1 MARRLIS
8 ILFLALAFFF
18 VIVMLGGLTGCNGT
32 LGALKE
38 ANDYSPLLGY
48 VSVAQEQ
55 EGEVWT
61 GRLCD
66 SRGKEVMLFKF
77 TPSGGEARQ
86 EYVLFPR
93 RFFAWAGKHVAYCGA
108 ERQEVILVDYQT
120 QKEVFRRRLPERVTY
135 LSAHP
140 KGEEVLVATE
150 KALYLVQPAEESGAP
165 RSSEKAPAFILRRL
179 KEGVFHWPALSPD
192 GRQVASGK
200 KDEKGEGTALVVL
213 DLLSG
218 REKEM
223 LPPFTNPA
231 APDVAYRIITSVAW
245 TPDGKRI
252 VVGTTSPADPRVEW
266 LVTLNPETGQKRD
279 LMSTTQLYTPPG
291 CFTPN
296 GKHYLFS
303 QGKPD
308 YREFMGE
315 GSQYTGPDVPDPFW
329 AKLVLLELETDQLTY
344 FQHIPPDLNSYW
356 PLCDRE
362 GKIYFLDKD
371 PNIVFS
377 SPHQSA
383 ASVSIYRVP
392 LQGGQP
398 ERLLEVKGLVSYA
411 VIP

>member
-1 MARRLIS
+1 LREEGIIKMARRLIS

-93 RFFAWAGKHVAYCGA
+93 RFFAWAGKRVAYCGA

-140 KGEEVLVATE
+140 KGEEFLVATE
-150 KALYLVQPAEESGAP
+150 KALYLVQPAEESSAT
-165 RSSEKAPAFILRRL
+165 RSSEKAPVFTLRRL
-179 KEGVFHWPALSPD
+179 KDGVFHWPPLSPD

-213 DLLSG
+213 DLSSG

-223 LPPFTNPA
+223 LPPFINPG

-252 VVGTTSPADPRVEW
+252 VVGATSPADPRVEW

-279 LMSTTQLYTPPG
+279 LMSTTQQIG
-291 CFTPN
+291 RASC
-296 GKHYLFS
+296 
-303 QGKPD
+303 
-308 YREFMGE
+308 RE
-315 GSQYTGPDVPDPFW
+315 
-329 AKLVLLELETDQLTY
+329 
-344 FQHIPPDLNSYW
+344 
-356 PLCDRE
+356 
-362 GKIYFLDKD
+362 
-371 PNIVFS
+371 
-377 SPHQSA
+377 
-383 ASVSIYRVP
+383 RV
-392 LQGGQP
+392 
-398 ERLLEVKGLVSYA
+398 
-411 VIP
+411 